1 MKQYIKAGL
10 ACIALLLLMYAFHA
24 PLLNL
29 IGKALVRSD
38 EIKSADC
45 IVVLAGDSTGERMNG
60 AIKLFKNGYAGHI
73 AFWVGEKHY
82 LKSALEQLEDNGV
95 SKDKIVWSNQKLDEN
110 NTYGEALVNI
120 ELLKQKHF
128 HSFILVTSDYHT
140 ARSGRVYA
148 SLTAR
153 NKMTMNVYPVQ
164 EKGIAL
170 DHWWK
175 NNASR
180 EAVLSEWQKTI
191 WYLLKY

>member
-1 MKQYIKAGL
+1 MKQYIKVSL

-60 AIKLFKNGYAGHI
+60 AIKLFKNGCAGYI
-73 AFWVGEKHY
+73 VFWGGAKHY
-82 LKSALEQLEDNGV
+82 LESAFRQLEANGV
-95 SKDKIVWSNQKLDEN
+95 SQDRIVWSNQKLDEN

-120 ELLKQKHF
+120 ELLQKKHF

-140 ARSGRVYA
+140 ARAGRVYA
-148 SLTAR
+148 ALAAQ
-153 NKMTMNVYPVQ
+153 NKMTITVYPVC
-164 EKGIAL
+164 EKGIEL
-170 DHWWK
+170 NNWWK
-175 NNASR
+175 NDAGR
-180 EAVLSEWQKTI
+180 KAVLYEWQKTI
-191 WYLLKY
+191 WYFFKY